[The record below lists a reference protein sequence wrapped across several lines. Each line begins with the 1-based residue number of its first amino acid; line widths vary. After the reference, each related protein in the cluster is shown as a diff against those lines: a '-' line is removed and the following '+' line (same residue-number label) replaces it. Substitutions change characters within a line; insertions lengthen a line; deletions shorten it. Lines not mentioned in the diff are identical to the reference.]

1 MSEALIVFAL
11 KYWLVAAFALFLALL
26 WQVFRPGARA
36 AMERHARIPFAG
48 GEDTDGHA

>member
-11 KYWLVAAFALFLALL
+11 KYWLVAAVLLFVALL

-36 AMERHARIPFAG
+36 ALDRHARIPFAFE
-48 GEDTDGHA
+48 EDRDGCA

>member
-11 KYWLVAAFALFLALL
+11 KYWLVAAVLLFVALL

-36 AMERHARIPFAG
+36 TMDRHARIPFAFE
-48 GEDTDGHA
+48 EDRDGCA